1 MADTGI
7 GRILIASLH
16 QGIADVEPTRLEF
29 YEPWLSPTGV
39 RERRVGLAPL
49 NAALSFLRREGH
61 PTYERIMTR
70 AGHCSA
76 EWTFENRPALERAFV
91 RRLPTAWRVRRALKL
106 GQAVVRGSFESA
118 RATVRLRR
126 GQGTIRINASIFCTA
141 RETLPAPTCTYY
153 AAVFERAL
161 TLLRVDGD
169 VRIRECRAAGGD
181 ICTLEV
187 TIRGS
192 RAAGAEA
199 EAA

>member
-1 MADTGI
+1 MADAGI
-7 GRILIASLH
+7 GRILVASLH

-29 YEPWLSPTGV
+29 YEPWLTPSGL

-49 NAALSFLRREGH
+49 NAALSFLRLEGH

-76 EWTFENRPALERAFV
+76 DWTFDNWSAIERAFV
-91 RRLPTAWRVRRALKL
+91 RRMPAAWRVRSAFKL
-106 GQAVVRGSFESA
+106 GRSVVRGSYESA

-126 GQGTIRINASIFCTA
+126 GQGTVHIKPSIFCSA

-153 AAVFERAL
+153 AAVFARAL
-161 TLLRVDGD
+161 ALMRIDGA
-169 VRIRECRAAGGD
+169 VRIKECRAAGGD
-181 ICTLEV
+181 RCTLEV

>member
-1 MADTGI
+1 MADAGI

-29 YEPWLSPTGV
+29 YEPWLAPSGL

-49 NAALSFLRREGH
+49 NAALSFLRLEGH
-61 PTYERIMTR
+61 ATYDRIMTR
-70 AGHCSA
+70 AGQCSA
-76 EWTFENRPALERAFV
+76 DWAFENWPAFERTLV
-91 RRLPTAWRVRRALKL
+91 RRLPAAWRVRSALKL
-106 GQAVVRGSFESA
+106 GRSVVRGSFESA

-126 GQGTIRINASIFCTA
+126 GQGTVHIRASVFCST

-153 AAVFERAL
+153 AAVFARAL
-161 TLLRVDGD
+161 ELLRIDGT
-169 VRIRECRAAGGD
+169 VRIRECRAAGGGD
-181 ICTLEV
+181 CTLDV